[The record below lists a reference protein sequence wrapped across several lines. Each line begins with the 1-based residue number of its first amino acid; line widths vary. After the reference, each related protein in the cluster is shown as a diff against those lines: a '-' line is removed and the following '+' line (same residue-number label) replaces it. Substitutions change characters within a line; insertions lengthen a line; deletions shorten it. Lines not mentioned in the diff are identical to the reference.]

1 MASNLDPNWQ
11 ALASPGFT
19 DALRT
24 ILGTPGRDAEAE
36 EASRLADQAVADF
49 EAGRDQQAALV
60 RRLTD
65 YALTLADHGK
75 E

>member
-1 MASNLDPNWQ
+1 MASNIDPDWQ

-24 ILGTPGRDAEAE
+24 ILTPPPRDPEAEA
-36 EASRLADQAVADF
+36 ASASAAQAVADF
-49 EAGRDQQAALV
+49 EASRDQQAALV

-75 E
+75 D